1 MRPLTTVQ
9 ILCTNSNG
17 NMGKQKFKVHRSEIS
32 ILFCQLTFFMFFLE
46 MHENMKIKGWKNF
59 CMYFSSI
66 LADFAK
72 ELDGHGTILSMTVNG
87 KLHYWN
93 HGFSASDFPTS
104 LILFI
109 FFSRPRMAYEALR
122 FFGVW
127 DGMLGDVVG
136 PFTGVEMVIMIG
148 FFHLKGVE

>member
-1 MRPLTTVQ
+1 
-9 ILCTNSNG
+9 
-17 NMGKQKFKVHRSEIS
+17 
-32 ILFCQLTFFMFFLE
+32 
-46 MHENMKIKGWKNF
+46 MKIKGWKNF

-104 LILFI
+104 LILFT

>member
-1 MRPLTTVQ
+1 
-9 ILCTNSNG
+9 
-17 NMGKQKFKVHRSEIS
+17 
-32 ILFCQLTFFMFFLE
+32 
-46 MHENMKIKGWKNF
+46 MKIWKLKAEKIF
-59 CMYFSSI
+59 ACTFQAF
-66 LADFAK
+66 LPDFDK

>member
-32 ILFCQLTFFMFFLE
+32 MLFSQLT
-46 MHENMKIKGWKNF
+46 F

-66 LADFAK
+66 LADFAQ

-122 FFGVW
+122 FFGV
-127 DGMLGDVVG
+127 
-136 PFTGVEMVIMIG
+136 
-148 FFHLKGVE
+148 